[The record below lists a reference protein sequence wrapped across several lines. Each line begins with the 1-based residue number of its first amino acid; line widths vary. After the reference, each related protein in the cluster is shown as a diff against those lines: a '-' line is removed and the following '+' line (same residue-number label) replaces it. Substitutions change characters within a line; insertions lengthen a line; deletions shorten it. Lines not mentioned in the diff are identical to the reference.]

1 MPLQAQFDP
10 PAFATDFISD
20 QQRDAWSATV
30 AGFFA
35 EGVDFNTSFVGAAN
49 AQFYHPLLVL
59 TDDPHDEPC
68 IDWPAFPRLVKNAFP
83 GDPMQAFETAESGA
97 NARQR
102 FQDEYLE
109 WHVVR
114 NSANKITRVS
124 FTCETTQYY
133 NFLARTD
140 RAKLL
145 SIYKMLVD
153 PEQGA
158 AVKIEDLIVGNQYRP
173 TNKWNTQFG
182 AVHLIQPNNNLF
194 AEVMI
199 AAQACILRARAN
211 GTPITDPSE
220 LINCAEFGEDGRASD
235 PKIGAQVNAL
245 ARHGDAISLRN
256 PVALYITR
264 FSNDGINRNGAPVA
278 NFWKLVRGTPAAP
291 GQTFGMGLHLV
302 YEVPADAGFVVGDLR
317 IGNDPIRFGGQ
328 LAENVHVGLFALVCR
343 KGSFQNQGF
352 ACGAAPDSR
361 NAGAAA
367 FRSAT
372 GLPTRKASR
381 D

>member
-1 MPLQAQFDP
+1 MHPAQARERHADHR
-10 PAFATDFISD
+10 SL
-20 QQRDAWSATV
+20 
-30 AGFFA
+30 
-35 EGVDFNTSFVGAAN
+35 GVD
-49 AQFYHPLLVL
+49 Q
-59 TDDPHDEPC
+59 
-68 IDWPAFPRLVKNAFP
+68 
-83 GDPMQAFETAESGA
+83 
-97 NARQR
+97 
-102 FQDEYLE
+102 
-109 WHVVR
+109 
-114 NSANKITRVS
+114 
-124 FTCETTQYY
+124 
-133 NFLARTD
+133 
-140 RAKLL
+140 
-145 SIYKMLVD
+145 
-153 PEQGA
+153 
-158 AVKIEDLIVGNQYRP
+158 
-173 TNKWNTQFG
+173 
-182 AVHLIQPNNNLF
+182 
-194 AEVMI
+194 
-199 AAQACILRARAN
+199 LR
-211 GTPITDPSE
+211 G
-220 LINCAEFGEDGRASD
+220 FGEDGRASD

-352 ACGAAPDSR
+352 TCDAAPDSR

-367 FRSAT
+367 APRAT

>member
-30 AGFFA
+30 ADFFA

-49 AQFYHPLLVL
+49 AQFYHPLLVS

-153 PEQGA
+153 PAQAA
-158 AVKIEDLIVGNQYRP
+158 AVR
-173 TNKWNTQFG
+173 
-182 AVHLIQPNNNLF
+182 
-194 AEVMI
+194 
-199 AAQACILRARAN
+199 
-211 GTPITDPSE
+211 S
-220 LINCAEFGEDGRASD
+220 
-235 PKIGAQVNAL
+235 
-245 ARHGDAISLRN
+245 
-256 PVALYITR
+256 
-264 FSNDGINRNGAPVA
+264 
-278 NFWKLVRGTPAAP
+278 
-291 GQTFGMGLHLV
+291 
-302 YEVPADAGFVVGDLR
+302 R
-317 IGNDPIRFGGQ
+317 I
-328 LAENVHVGLFALVCR
+328 
-343 KGSFQNQGF
+343 
-352 ACGAAPDSR
+352 
-361 NAGAAA
+361 
-367 FRSAT
+367 
-372 GLPTRKASR
+372 
-381 D
+381 